1 VDMPTFLVPLLAVL
15 RRVFPLGVDSDQR
28 RVLLVALWD
37 QLSEENF
44 GLLLS
49 EFLDDEQVVVVDEA
63 ISALG
68 AGIPAGAACA
78 IMSLLTEEGWPL
90 DVE

>member
-49 EFLDDEQVVVVDEA
+49 EFLDDEQVVAVDEA
-63 ISALG
+63 
-68 AGIPAGAACA
+68 
-78 IMSLLTEEGWPL
+78 EEGWPL